1 MSALLT
7 LSAIEMVLVLTG
19 AIFYGA
25 YLILLPSA
33 ISILCR
39 REGKRRARL
48 GLLVALLTM
57 FAISSLRF
65 WADVHICFR
74 RVVYDDFGEE
84 VEGLVSAERVVLPLE
99 ILVGDSIVLWRVW
112 ALCVFDR
119 KPVYISMSFL
129 LGTIICSLGYVGC
142 VAHDNWLPSDS
153 LYNYSPTCNAL
164 RISAYSLSFA
174 TNVSGT
180 LAIGSTI
187 WFRRRE
193 TGSLLNQ
200 WRQRRAR
207 PEKVLVLLIESGI
220 AYSALW
226 IAQLVLISPTTPL
239 PRSSTGNFVW
249 YAFSAAI
256 PQLVGIYPT
265 VLVVL
270 VYLQYSVWDS
280 NGTLSISPGPPTHSD
295 HRTAHITTVNAGSS
309 GVGEDSFQLK
319 ATQPSGLMLARP

>member
-1 MSALLT
+1 MSTFA
-7 LSAIEMVLVLTG
+7 AIEMVRVLTG

-39 REGKRRARL
+39 REGKRSARL
-48 GLLVALLTM
+48 SLLVALLIM
-57 FAISSLRF
+57 FAISSFQF
-65 WADVHICFR
+65 WVDVHFCFR
-74 RVVYDDFGEE
+74 RVAYDDVGE
-84 VEGLVSAERVVLPLE
+84 GAGRLGSAEGVMLPLE

-142 VAHDNWLPSDS
+142 IAHNSWLPSDS
-153 LYNYSPTCNAL
+153 GWYEYSPTCNAL
-164 RISAYSLSFA
+164 QISAYSLSFA

-187 WFRRRE
+187 WFHRRE

-207 PEKVLVLLIESGI
+207 PEKVLVLFIESGI
-220 AYSALW
+220 AYSVLW
-226 IAQLVLISPTTPL
+226 IAQLVLISPATPTPEFESL
-239 PRSSTGNFVW
+239 TSWMVW
-249 YAFSAAI
+249 YTFSAAI

-280 NGTLSISPGPPTHSD
+280 NGTLSVSPGPPTHSD
-295 HRTAHITTVNAGSS
+295 HCTAHITTVDAGSS
-309 GVGEDSFQLK
+309 GVSEDSFESK
-319 ATQPSGLMLARP
+319 MT